1 MTSVVKANALKEK
14 RDEKLHGIKS
24 AEEDITNIE
33 KS

>member
-1 MTSVVKANALKEK
+1 MASVVKANALKEK
-14 RDEKLHGIKS
+14 RVEKLYGIKS